1 MEPIDFMIKLAIIII
16 LFYCINTLISFYFAC
31 YEAPTTNQDSGF
43 TTQEIEKSFIKGSL
57 DQIAS
62 FMLPILKPILIFF
75 TIMYIIYLIII
86 TLIPETGPKTIFIPI
101 RELLLKIYPL
111 PVLIERGVFRLY
123 DNILEILSLKQS
135 ILRLI
140 IKFAGALMQ
149 FSKENIK
156 EALIFMFPT
165 FEDKINIYVDNIQN
179 DNSND
184 NSNDKHNNK
193 NNPKLVN
200 LEEGDVYKKIEEDKE
215 ACITQN
221 TIPITPN
228 MSASEKIEINM
239 KNNFEKVN
247 CESKSISNYIRS
259 NN

>member
-1 MEPIDFMIKLAIIII
+1 MEPIDFMIKLAIFII
-16 LFYCINTLISFYFAC
+16 LFYCVNTLLSFYFAC

-43 TTQEIEKSFIKGSL
+43 TTQEIEKSFVKGTL

-62 FMLPILKPILIFF
+62 FLLPILKPILIFF

-86 TLIPETGPKTIFIPI
+86 TLIPETGPMTIFIPI

-111 PVLIERGVFRLY
+111 PVLMDRGIFRLY
-123 DNILEILSLKQS
+123 DNILEIFSLKQS
-135 ILRLI
+135 ILRMI
-140 IKFAGALMQ
+140 IKFFSALMQ
-149 FSKENIK
+149 FSKDNIK
-156 EALIFMFPT
+156 EALIFMFPN
-165 FEDKINIYVDNIQN
+165 FEDKINIYIDNIED
-179 DNSND
+179 DNSNNKD
-184 NSNDKHNNK
+184 NSNKDK
-193 NNPKLVN
+193 PKLVN
-200 LEEGDVYKKIEEDKE
+200 LEEGDVYKKIEEDKQ

-228 MSASEKIEINM
+228 MSASEKMEINM

>member
-1 MEPIDFMIKLAIIII
+1 MEPIDFMIKLAIFII
-16 LFYCINTLISFYFAC
+16 LFYCVNTLLSFYFAC

-43 TTQEIEKSFIKGSL
+43 TTQEIEKSFVKGTL

-62 FMLPILKPILIFF
+62 FLLPVLKPILIFF

-86 TLIPETGPKTIFIPI
+86 TLIPETGPMTIFIPI

-111 PVLIERGVFRLY
+111 PVLMDRGVFRLY
-123 DNILEILSLKQS
+123 DNILEIFSLKQS
-135 ILRLI
+135 ILRMI
-140 IKFAGALMQ
+140 IKFFSALMQ
-149 FSKENIK
+149 FSKDNIK
-156 EALIFMFPT
+156 EALIFMFPN
-165 FEDKINIYVDNIQN
+165 FEDKINIYIDNIKDDN
-179 DNSND
+179 KDNSNT
-184 NSNDKHNNK
+184 DK
-193 NNPKLVN
+193 PKLVN
-200 LEEGDVYKKIEEDKE
+200 LEEGDIYKKIEEDKQ

-228 MSASEKIEINM
+228 MSASEKMEINM